1 MALNNKALAERIE
14 QFEQEARSGAAKD
27 LLDQVEDLGGRS
39 ILVAKQ
45 DALTSDDL
53 RALAF
58 QVRDRIPSGIGIL
71 GSSVG
76 GKGAIIAFVS
86 DDLVDDG
93 VSAGDVISGAARTL
107 GGGGSRDP
115 RLAQAGG
122 PKGDRID
129 DALKEAKDA
138 ARQAL
143 ARR

>member
-1 MALNNKALAERIE
+1 MALNSNALAERVE

-45 DALTSDDL
+45 DELTSDDL

-86 DDLVDDG
+86 DDLVADG
-93 VSAGDVISGAARTL
+93 VSAGDVISGAAKTL
-107 GGGGSRDP
+107 ATP
-115 RLAQAGG
+115 RPRPRPNFEGHRRCGRPSPLRASARVL
-122 PKGDRID
+122 PCS
-129 DALKEAKDA
+129 EAFP
-138 ARQAL
+138 
-143 ARR
+143 